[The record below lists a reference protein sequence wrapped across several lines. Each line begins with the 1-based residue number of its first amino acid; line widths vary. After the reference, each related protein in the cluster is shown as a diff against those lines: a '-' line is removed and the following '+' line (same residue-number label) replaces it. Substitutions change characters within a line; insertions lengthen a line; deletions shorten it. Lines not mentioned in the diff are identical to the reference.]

1 MIIKEQN
8 KSSIEPIPAGIS
20 QAIFA
25 QVIDLGTHEVKVL
38 PNSKD
43 IKKARKVLIA
53 WELPFETYKS
63 EDGEKRRRI
72 NKRYTASLHKKAS
85 LRAMLE
91 SARGKPFSD
100 ADLKAGFDISK
111 VIGVNCQ
118 LNIVHAAVDGK
129 TYANVSNVVPL
140 GKGMTPQVLE
150 GASLVFNI
158 PEAGD
163 IELPESLP
171 EWVKDVIKDSDE
183 WKARHGVPDVA
194 GVGSEEEPY

>member
-1 MIIKEQN
+1 MIIKEQT

-25 QVIDLGTHEVKVL
+25 QVIDLGTHDVKVMG
-38 PNSKD
+38 SKD
-43 IKKARKVLIA
+43 TKKAHKLLIV
-53 WELPFETYKS
+53 WELPFETYKT
-63 EDGEKRRRI
+63 ENGEKRRSI
-72 NKRYTASLHKKAS
+72 SKRYTASLHKKAS

-111 VIGVNCQ
+111 VVGVNCQ
-118 LNIVHAAVDGK
+118 LNIVHANVDGK
-129 TYANVSNVVPL
+129 TYANISNVVPL
-140 GKGMTPQVLE
+140 GKGMAPQVLE
-150 GASLVFNI
+150 GQPVVFNI

-163 IELPESLP
+163 IELPDTLP
-171 EWVKDVIKDSDE
+171 EWIKDVIKDSDE

-194 GVGSEEEPY
+194 GVGSEEE